1 MSRSIQI
8 EMQRMPQPIIDVGQK
23 LSLVAQRVSTLD
35 LLIDPTNPNSLTE
48 ARATLQSIVDE
59 LQDIAIARDHSNL
72 SANDRIVI
80 SEIDELL
87 NHTLL
92 LKEQIDN
99 SISEN
104 QVLYET
110 INNHSTTA
118 RAGPTTAIAP
128 DSSVEEPLSQ
138 EEIRQLLFLVS
149 QAHNLNILTT
159 TQKGLIKDQICK
171 RTAIM
176 RLMLSVDDVT
186 ITLSSMK
193 EVASYLEKCT

>member
-1 MSRSIQI
+1 
-8 EMQRMPQPIIDVGQK
+8 MPQPIIDVGQK

>member
-1 MSRSIQI
+1 
-8 EMQRMPQPIIDVGQK
+8 MQRMPQPIIDVGQK
-23 LSLVAQRVSTLD
+23 LQLVAQRVGALD
-35 LLIDPTNPNSLTE
+35 ILIDPTNPDSLTE
-48 ARATLQSIVDE
+48 ARETLQSIVDE
-59 LQDIAIARDHSNL
+59 LQEIAIARDHSNL
-72 SANDRIVI
+72 STNDRIVV

-110 INNHSTTA
+110 INNHSTAT
-118 RAGPTTAIAP
+118 RAAASTTTAP
-128 DSSVEEPLSQ
+128 DASIEEPLSQ

-149 QAHNLNILTT
+149 QAHNLNILTAS
-159 TQKGLIKDQICK
+159 QKGLIKDQICK
-171 RTAIM
+171 RTSFM
-176 RLMLSVDDVT
+176 RLMLNVDDVT

-193 EVASYLEKCT
+193 EIASYLEKNT

>member
-1 MSRSIQI
+1 
-8 EMQRMPQPIIDVGQK
+8 MQRMPQPIIDVGQK
-23 LSLVAQRVSTLD
+23 LQLVAQRVGTLD

-48 ARATLQSIVDE
+48 ARETLQSIVDE
-59 LQDIAIARDHSNL
+59 LQEIARARDHSNL
-72 SANDRIVI
+72 SANDRIVV

-110 INNHSTTA
+110 INNHSTSA
-118 RAGPTTAIAP
+118 RAASTTAAAP
-128 DSSVEEPLSQ
+128 DASVEEPLSQ

-149 QAHNLNILTT
+149 QAHNLNILTAS
-159 TQKGLIKDQICK
+159 QKGLIKDQICK
-171 RTAIM
+171 RTSFM
-176 RLMLSVDDVT
+176 RLMLNVDDVT

-193 EVASYLEKCT
+193 EIASYLEKNT

>member
-1 MSRSIQI
+1 
-8 EMQRMPQPIIDVGQK
+8 MPQPIIDVGQK
-23 LSLVAQRVSTLD
+23 LQLVAQRVGTLD

-48 ARATLQSIVDE
+48 ARETLQSIVDE

-72 SANDRIVI
+72 SANDRIVV

-92 LKEQIDN
+92 LKEQIEA

-110 INNHSTTA
+110 INNHSTAT
-118 RAGPTTAIAP
+118 RAASTTTTAP
-128 DSSVEEPLSQ
+128 DASVEEPLSQ

-149 QAHNLNILTT
+149 QAHNLNILTAS
-159 TQKGLIKDQICK
+159 QKGLIKDQICK
-171 RTAIM
+171 RTSFM
-176 RLMLSVDDVT
+176 RLMLNVDDVT

-193 EVASYLEKCT
+193 EIASYFEKNT

>member
-1 MSRSIQI
+1 M
-8 EMQRMPQPIIDVGQK
+8 IDVGQK
-23 LSLVAQRVSTLD
+23 LQLVAQRVGTLD

-48 ARATLQSIVDE
+48 ARETLQSIVDE
-59 LQDIAIARDHSNL
+59 LQEIAIARDHSNL
-72 SANDRIVI
+72 SANDSIIV

-110 INNHSTTA
+110 INNHSTST
-118 RAGPTTAIAP
+118 RAASTTAP
-128 DSSVEEPLSQ
+128 DESVEEPLSQ

-149 QAHNLNILTT
+149 QAHNLNILTAS
-159 TQKGLIKDQICK
+159 QKGLIKDQICK
-171 RTAIM
+171 RTSFM
-176 RLMLSVDDVT
+176 RLMLNVDDVT

-193 EVASYLEKCT
+193 EIASYLEKNT

>member
-1 MSRSIQI
+1 
-8 EMQRMPQPIIDVGQK
+8 MPQPIIDVGQK

-118 RAGPTTAIAP
+118 RTGPTTASAP

-193 EVASYLEKCT
+193 EVASYLEQST

>member
-1 MSRSIQI
+1 MNIIKLYQS
-8 EMQRMPQPIIDVGQK
+8 MQRMPQPIIDVGQK
-23 LSLVAQRVSTLD
+23 LQLVAQRVGTLD

-48 ARATLQSIVDE
+48 ARETLQSIVDE
-59 LQDIAIARDHSNL
+59 LQEIARARDHSNL
-72 SANDRIVI
+72 SANDRIVV

-110 INNHSTTA
+110 INNHSTAT
-118 RAGPTTAIAP
+118 RAASTTTAP
-128 DSSVEEPLSQ
+128 DASVEEPLSQ

-149 QAHNLNILTT
+149 QAHNLNILTAS
-159 TQKGLIKDQICK
+159 QKGLIKDQICK
-171 RTAIM
+171 RTSFM
-176 RLMLSVDDVT
+176 RLMLNVDDVT

-193 EVASYLEKCT
+193 EIASYLEKNT